1 MTYLYV
7 YMGIGAVVLVFTL
20 CEHLLIRGKQSDFVR
35 DALDAID
42 PARKT
47 LLRRALVDVVVPALA
62 ALLVFVIWPAAV
74 YLKVKEWRGKDKATE
89 PELDREF
96 AVMRE
101 HLLERLT
108 QAEIEQRER
117 VFDPLGA
124 VPDLPFGHLHAA
136 WQGFLSDRPEGA
148 ELWSFS
154 APWGDRRRRESLTG
168 YVLVRD
174 GVPGAWFTVIKKPVP
189 QNHIDR

>member
-7 YMGIGAVVLVFTL
+7 YMGIGAVVLVLTL
-20 CEHLLIRGKQSDFVR
+20 GAHLLTREKQSDFVR

-42 PARKT
+42 PSRKT

-62 ALLVFVIWPAAV
+62 ALLVFVIWPVAV
-74 YLKVKEWRGKDKATE
+74 YLKVREWLGKDKATE
-89 PELDREF
+89 PEPDREF

-124 VPDLPFGHLHAA
+124 VPDLPFGHLHTL
-136 WQGFLSDRPEGA
+136 WQAFISNRPAGA
-148 ELWSFS
+148 EIWSFS
-154 APWGDRRRRESLTG
+154 ARWEDGLRRESLTG
-168 YVLVRD
+168 YVVVRD
-174 GVPGAWFTVIKKPVP
+174 GVPGAWFPVMRK
-189 QNHIDR
+189 DMRKR

>member
-7 YMGIGAVVLVFTL
+7 YLGIGAVVLVLTL
-20 CEHLLIRGKQSDFVR
+20 GAHLLPREKQSDFVR

-62 ALLVFVIWPAAV
+62 ALLVFLIWPAAV
-74 YLKVKEWRGKDKATE
+74 YLKVREWLGKDKATE
-89 PELDREF
+89 PELNREF

-136 WQGFLSDRPEGA
+136 WQGFLSNRPEGA
-148 ELWSFS
+148 EIWSFS
-154 APWGDRRRRESLTG
+154 ARWEDGWSRELRTG
-168 YVLVRD
+168 YVVVHE
-174 GVPGAWFTVIKKPVP
+174 GVPGAWFTVMRKDIGK
-189 QNHIDR
+189 H